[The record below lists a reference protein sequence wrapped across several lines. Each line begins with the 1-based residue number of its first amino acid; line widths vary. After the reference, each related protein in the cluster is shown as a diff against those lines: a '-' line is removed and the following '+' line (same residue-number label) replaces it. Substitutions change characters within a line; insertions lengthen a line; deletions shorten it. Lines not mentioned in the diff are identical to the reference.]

1 MAFPLY
7 KQHDAKDCGPT
18 CLQMIA
24 KHYGRSLTLEWLREK
39 CAITRLGVSMLGI
52 SEAAQAVGFRT
63 LGVRMTLQSLVE
75 QQPLPC
81 ILHWKQNHFVVCYKV
96 TGRSGKYRFH
106 IADPAGERVV
116 YSEDE
121 LRKGW
126 MGEDAR
132 ESAKGFALLL
142 EPGPD
147 FKTGKGG
154 EEAGGKASLLYFL
167 KYLRPHRRPLLGII
181 ASMAAVSG
189 LSLLAPWLTQA
200 VVDKGIGQRDL
211 GLITMLLLGQLAVF
225 FSQFVAGIVRDRLTL
240 KMTTRINISL
250 ISDFLAKL
258 MRLPIRFFDSRLVG
272 DITQRI
278 QDHDRIEAFLTGTS
292 IGTLFSMVNFV
303 VFAAVLFTYDPFILL
318 VFVIGNALYVAWV
331 QAFMRRRRKL
341 DFKRFSLES
350 QEQSNV
356 FQLITGMQE
365 IKLNNCE
372 TQKLWKWRNIQDRL
386 FKTSLESL
394 RVSQWQQA
402 GGTFFQQLTNILTT
416 FIAARAVVDGS
427 ISLGMMMAISY
438 IIGQLS
444 GPVSSLS
451 GFLMSFQYAKMSLE
465 RLDEVNRQP
474 DEEPAMSHRLEKLPI
489 DGSISVSHL
498 SFSYSGAERHNV
510 LHDICLTI
518 PQHRVTAIVGAS
530 GSGKTTLVKLLL
542 GFYAPTKG
550 SIRVGGTNLADIS
563 THLWRDK
570 VGAVLQEG
578 MIFSDDIAHNIAP
591 SSDHPDIDRVRQ
603 AARRACLLSDIES
616 LPMGFKTNVGAE
628 GMGLSQGQQQ
638 RLLIAR
644 AIYKKPEYIFLDE
657 ATNSLDANNERAI
670 MQQLEEFYRGRTV
683 LVVAHRLSTVRN
695 ADKIV
700 VLDHG
705 RIVEEGTHEQLTAK
719 RGAYF
724 TLVRNQLELG
734 E

>member
-18 CLQMIA
+18 CLKMIA
-24 KHYGRSLTLEWLREK
+24 KHYGRSLSLEWLREK
-39 CAITRLGVSMLGI
+39 CSITRLGVSMLGI

-75 QQPLPC
+75 NKPFPC
-81 ILHWKQNHFVVCYKV
+81 ILHWKQNHFVVCYKMSRRH
-96 TGRSGKYRFH
+96 GESRFH

-116 YSEDE
+116 YSEEE
-121 LRKGW
+121 LLKGW
-126 MGEDAR
+126 MGDDAGK
-132 ESAKGFALLL
+132 ESKGFALLL
-142 EPGPD
+142 ESGPE
-147 FKTGKGG
+147 FKSNKGG
-154 EEAGGKASLLYFL
+154 EDRVGGGSLLYFL

-181 ASMAAVSG
+181 AAMAAVSG
-189 LSLLAPWLTQA
+189 LSLLAPMLTQA
-200 VVDKGIGQRDL
+200 VVDKGIGQRDM
-211 GLITMLLLGQLAVF
+211 GLITILLIAQLTLF
-225 FSQFVAGIVRDRLTL
+225 LSQFVAGLVRDRLTL
-240 KMTTRINISL
+240 KMTTRINIAL

-258 MRLPIRFFDSRLVG
+258 MRLPIRFFDSRLIG

-278 QDHDRIEAFLTGTS
+278 QDHDRIESFLTGTS
-292 IGTLFSMVNFV
+292 IGTLFSMVNFI
-303 VFAAVLFTYDPFILL
+303 VFSVVLFTYDPFILL
-318 VFVIGNALYVAWV
+318 VFIIGNSLYVAWV
-331 QAFMRRRRKL
+331 QVFMRRRRKL

-372 TQKLWKWRNIQDRL
+372 TQKLWKWRNIQDNL

-394 RVSQWQQA
+394 KVSQLQQA
-402 GGTFFQQLTNILTT
+402 GGTFFVQLTNILTT
-416 FIAARAVVDGS
+416 FIAARAVVDGG

-465 RLDEVNRQP
+465 RLDEVNRRP
-474 DEEPAMSHRLEKLPI
+474 DEEPAGSHRLEKLPE
-489 DGSISVSHL
+489 DGSIRISDV

-510 LHDICLTI
+510 LHDVSLII

-542 GFYAPTKG
+542 GFYSPTKG
-550 SIRVGGTNLADIS
+550 RITVGGADLSEIS

-578 MIFSDDIAHNIAP
+578 MIFSDDISHNIAP
-591 SSDHPDIDRVRQ
+591 AADVPDDERVRE
-603 AARRACLLSDIES
+603 AARRACLLGEIEN

-628 GMGLSQGQQQ
+628 GMGLSRGQQQ

-644 AIYKKPEYIFLDE
+644 AIYKNPEYIFLDE
-657 ATNSLDANNERAI
+657 ATNSLDANNECAI
-670 MQQLEEFYRGRTV
+670 MQQLEEFYKGRTV
-683 LVVAHRLSTVRN
+683 LIVAHRLSTVRN

-705 RIVEEGTHEQLTAK
+705 RIVEEGTHEELTAK
-719 RGAYF
+719 RGAYY
-724 TLVRNQLELG
+724 TLVKNQLELG